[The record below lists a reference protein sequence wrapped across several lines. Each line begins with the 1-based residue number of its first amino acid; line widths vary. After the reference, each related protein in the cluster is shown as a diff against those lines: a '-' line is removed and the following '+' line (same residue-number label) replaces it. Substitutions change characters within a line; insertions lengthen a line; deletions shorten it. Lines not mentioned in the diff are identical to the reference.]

1 MEKIVNDIIKEE
13 LYFGTLENG
22 LRVYFMPKRGFVKK
36 YAILA
41 TDFGSNDLEFVPKG
55 ECDRIRVHE
64 GIAHFLEHKMFEQ
77 PDGGNAF
84 DLFSKYGASAN
95 AFTNFNMTA
104 YLFSATENFNECL
117 THLIDYVQTPYYT
130 EENVEK
136 EKGIIA
142 QEIKMYDDDPSW
154 QVYFNALKAMYQKH
168 NVRIDIAGDVDSIYK
183 ITPDELYKC
192 YNTFYNP
199 SNMILFVIG
208 DLDENEVMDVIKKA
222 NHSDIDKIEGK
233 IQRFPNEEPKEIAQK
248 EIVEKYQVSMPMF
261 NIAYKDEDVNLR
273 GKELLKKEVVSD
285 ILCDMIFKTGSE
297 LNEDMY
303 MKGMVND
310 SFYGG
315 FYSEV
320 EYAFTLISGEGKDPH
335 KVKDTITE
343 YLERYKKE
351 GLSRVGFERAKKKKI
366 GEFLKYM
373 DSMEFIANNFI
384 SYAFKDVNI
393 LDYLEVLKEVEFEDV
408 ENRLRTHFKEENC
421 VISIVEPIE
430 AEEN

>member
-13 LYFGTLENG
+13 LYFETLENG

-36 YAILA
+36 YAVLA

-55 ECDRIRVHE
+55 ESDKIRVHE

>member
-13 LYFGTLENG
+13 LYFETLENG

-55 ECDRIRVHE
+55 ECDKIRVHE

-421 VISIVEPIE
+421 VISIIEPLE
-430 AEEN
+430 EEN

>member
-13 LYFGTLENG
+13 LYFETLENG

-208 DLDENEVMDVIKKA
+208 DLDENEVMNVIKKA

>member
-13 LYFGTLENG
+13 LYFETLENG
-22 LRVYFMPKRGFVKK
+22 LRVYFMPKKGFVKK

-55 ECDRIRVHE
+55 ESDKIRVNE

-222 NHSDIDKIEGK
+222 NHSDIEKIEGK
-233 IQRFPNEEPKEIAQK
+233 IQRFPNAEPKEIAQK

-421 VISIVEPIE
+421 VISIIEPLEI
-430 AEEN
+430 EEN

>member
-13 LYFGTLENG
+13 LYFETLENG
-22 LRVYFMPKRGFVKK
+22 LKVYFMPKKGFVKK

>member
-13 LYFGTLENG
+13 LYFETLENG
-22 LRVYFMPKRGFVKK
+22 LRVYFMPKKGFVKK
-36 YAILA
+36 YAVLA

-55 ECDRIRVHE
+55 ECNKIRVHE

-142 QEIKMYDDDPSW
+142 QELKMYDDDPSW

-222 NHSDIDKIEGK
+222 NHSDIEKIEGK

-421 VISIVEPIE
+421 VISIIEPMGV
-430 AEEN
+430 EEN

>member
-13 LYFGTLENG
+13 LYFETLENG

-55 ECDRIRVHE
+55 ECNRIRVHE

>member
-13 LYFGTLENG
+13 LYFETLENG

-55 ECDRIRVHE
+55 ECDRIRVNE

-208 DLDENEVMDVIKKA
+208 YLDENEVMDVIKKA

>member
-13 LYFGTLENG
+13 LYFETLENG
-22 LRVYFMPKRGFVKK
+22 LRVYFMPKKGFVKK

-222 NHSDIDKIEGK
+222 NHSDIEKIEGK

-335 KVKDTITE
+335 KVKDTIT
-343 YLERYKKE
+343 
-351 GLSRVGFERAKKKKI
+351 
-366 GEFLKYM
+366 
-373 DSMEFIANNFI
+373 
-384 SYAFKDVNI
+384 
-393 LDYLEVLKEVEFEDV
+393 
-408 ENRLRTHFKEENC
+408 
-421 VISIVEPIE
+421 
-430 AEEN
+430 

>member
-13 LYFGTLENG
+13 LYFETLENG
-22 LRVYFMPKRGFVKK
+22 LRVYFMPKKGFVKK

-55 ECDRIRVHE
+55 ESDKIRVNE

-222 NHSDIDKIEGK
+222 NHSDIEKIEGK
-233 IQRFPNEEPKEIAQK
+233 IQRFPNAEPKEIAQK

-421 VISIVEPIE
+421 VISIVEPLEI
-430 AEEN
+430 EEN

>member
-13 LYFGTLENG
+13 LYFETLENG

-55 ECDRIRVHE
+55 ECDRIRVNE

-421 VISIVEPIE
+421 VISIIEPLE
-430 AEEN
+430 EEN

>member
-13 LYFGTLENG
+13 LYFETLENG

-208 DLDENEVMDVIKKA
+208 DLDENEVMDVIKKS
-222 NHSDIDKIEGK
+222 NHSDIEKIEGK

-273 GKELLKKEVVSD
+273 EKELLKKEVVSD